1 MVSEAKLRTKWIITS
16 EGKMVSKVVI
26 VLVEANRASGK
37 MCFSEGL
44 GLNINM
50 LLTMFYDFI

>member
-26 VLVEANRASGK
+26 VLVEANRAPGK

-44 GLNINM
+44 GLQLNM
-50 LLTMFYDFI
+50 RN